1 MVRSLWTGASGMIA
15 QQLNVDSIA
24 NNLANINTT
33 AYKKE
38 TMEFKSLLYETIQ
51 EKSTDSDGNPKPVGI
66 QVGLGV
72 RSSAIS
78 SQFEQGAFTETGNQ
92 WDFAIS
98 GDGFFAIQIEDG
110 STVYTRNG
118 TFQVAMGVNGMTL
131 ATTDGQLVLD
141 TNGQPIVFPEDC
153 QIGEITVDSGGRLYY
168 PDETNNPQPMGM
180 QIGLVQFKN
189 PQGLEKMSNSSFKA
203 SDASGDVIWEV
214 ANNVPS
220 KSTLLQK
227 YVEAS
232 NVQAATEM
240 VNLII
245 AQRAYEMNSKV
256 ITASDTMMQQANN
269 LKQ

>member
-1 MVRSLWTGASGMIA
+1 MMRALWTGASGMIA
-15 QQLNVDSIA
+15 QQLNVDNIA

-33 AYKKE
+33 GYKRE
-38 TMEFKSLLYETIQ
+38 GMEFKSLLYETIQ
-51 EKSTDSDGNPKPVGI
+51 EQSTDSDGQPKPVGI

-72 RSSAIS
+72 RSAAVS
-78 SQFEQGAFTETGNQ
+78 SQFTQGSFTETENP

-98 GDGFFAIQIEDG
+98 GDGFFAIQAQDG
-110 STVYTRNG
+110 NRVYSRNG
-118 TFQVAMGVNGMTL
+118 SFQVASGPDGMTL
-131 ATTDGQLVLD
+131 ATSDGQLVLD

-153 QIGEITVDSGGRLYY
+153 QVSEIIVDSDGIFYY
-168 PDETNNPQPMGM
+168 PDENEIAQPMGI

-189 PQGLEKMSNSSFKA
+189 AQGLQKLSNSAFKETESSGLA
-203 SDASGDVIWEV
+203 SWEV
-214 ANNVPS
+214 SENVKS
-220 KSTLLQK
+220 KSKLLQK
-227 YVEAS
+227 YVESS

-240 VNLII
+240 VNLIV